1 MGVTG
6 CPIQWVYEGPM
17 SFELFISRR
26 YLKTKPNQAIIAL
39 ITLLSVVGVTI
50 GVTAL
55 IVVIAVM
62 AGFESDLKSRIMGI
76 EPHLLIEGQKGPMD
90 QYAQLIHKIR
100 THSSVTAAWPVVD
113 LQVILKSETGVTG
126 AAIKGIDPV
135 AASKGLSLGGLLS
148 LQKGTSTSGDV
159 SLHSAPLPP
168 VVLGRD
174 LARTLGLL
182 KGDTLFVVSPR
193 GTLAP
198 VGYIPS
204 MKRFL
209 VAGFFET
216 GMYEYDGSLAFLNLE
231 DAQALA
237 RIGTSVHGIEIR
249 VADIFDTDLI
259 GRSLVSSIGKG
270 YRFKDW
276 MQMNKNLFAALKLE
290 KSAMFITLS
299 LIILIATF
307 SIASSLVMMV
317 MEKTKDIA
325 ILKTMGATKQSI
337 RKMYVLQ
344 GMIIGAVGTIAGVAI
359 GTTLCVLQDSYHLI
373 RLPGDVYYITALPVD
388 LKIVDVTLV
397 ALSALGIC
405 FLATLFPAFQAAR
418 LNPVE
423 AIRHG

>member
-1 MGVTG
+1 
-6 CPIQWVYEGPM
+6 
-17 SFELFISRR
+17 
-26 YLKTKPNQAIIAL
+26 
-39 ITLLSVVGVTI
+39 
-50 GVTAL
+50 
-55 IVVIAVM
+55 
-62 AGFESDLKSRIMGI
+62 
-76 EPHLLIEGQKGPMD
+76 
-90 QYAQLIHKIR
+90 
-100 THSSVTAAWPVVD
+100 
-113 LQVILKSETGVTG
+113 
-126 AAIKGIDPV
+126 
-135 AASKGLSLGGLLS
+135 
-148 LQKGTSTSGDV
+148 
-159 SLHSAPLPP
+159 
-168 VVLGRD
+168 
-174 LARTLGLL
+174 
-182 KGDTLFVVSPR
+182 
-193 GTLAP
+193 
-198 VGYIPS
+198 

-290 KSAMFITLS
+290 KSARFITLS